1 MKPTVLQEIDQKFHL
16 VLLTARL
23 LLQNSA
29 ATERVYRVT
38 HQLADSLG
46 IEARLLVSYEAITLT
61 TKIYNQF
68 YSRISTPIPTIKINM
83 MVMTQVMRLVNDIQ
97 QGHKT
102 LEQVT
107 DELELI
113 NHHAPHHYSRWFLV
127 LMLGLAGGSLAKI
140 FNGDWATFF
149 MVSLATA
156 LGLILRLELAKH
168 KFNGFIST
176 FFAAFLGGCI
186 AGIGINLGWTA
197 TPEPCLLV
205 PSMMLVPGVHL
216 INAVL
221 DMVYNHQ
228 ITGIARLN
236 FSLVMLISI
245 LFGLLLSG
253 SFLNIPVSVTPIH
266 PPQLQQPENIL
277 FAGIV
282 ATGFAILFNVPKGII
297 WACMLCGMAGYGMR
311 ILSINLGLG
320 IIWGNL
326 FASIIVGLMTV
337 YLSRRFKVPSA
348 AIAFGAVV
356 GMIPGIFVFRAGS
369 GLILIMQLGMN
380 ANLYLITNTII
391 MAGTAL
397 LMTLAIPVGL
407 ALPNL
412 LFFRSED

>member
-1 MKPTVLQEIDQKFHL
+1 MTQTVLPEIDQKFHL

-29 ATERVYRVT
+29 ATERVHRVT
-38 HQLADSLG
+38 DQLADSLG

-61 TKIYNQF
+61 TKIHNQF
-68 YSRISTPIPTIKINM
+68 YSRISMPIPVMKINM
-83 MVMTQVMRLVNDIQ
+83 MVITQVMRLVDDIQ

-113 NHHAPHHYSRWFLV
+113 NYHSSHDYPQWFLV
-127 LMLGLAGGSLAKI
+127 LMLAIAGGSLAKI
-140 FNGDWATFF
+140 FQGDWPAFLI
-149 MVSLATA
+149 VSVATA
-156 LGLILRLELAKH
+156 LGLILRQELAKR
-168 KFNGFIST
+168 KFNGFMTT

-186 AGIGINLGWTA
+186 GGVGIKLGLTI

-216 INAVL
+216 INAIL
-221 DMVYNHQ
+221 DMVYNQQ

-236 FSLVMLISI
+236 FSLMMLISI

-253 SFLNIPVSVTPIH
+253 TFMDIPVAINSFK
-266 PPQLQQPENIL
+266 PPQLQPESIL

-282 ATGFAILFNVPKGII
+282 AAGFAILFNVPKGII
-297 WACMLCGMAGYGMR
+297 WICMVCGMVGYGMR
-311 ILSINLGLG
+311 FVSVYLGLG
-320 IIWGNL
+320 LIWGNL
-326 FASIIVGLMTV
+326 FASVVVGLMTV
-337 YLSRRFKVPSA
+337 YFSRQFKVPSA

-356 GMIPGIFVFRAGS
+356 GMIPGIYIFRAGS
-369 GLILIMQLGMN
+369 GLILMMKLGIH
-380 ANLYLITNTII
+380 ADVSLIANTIV
-391 MAGTAL
+391 MAGTGL

>member
-1 MKPTVLQEIDQKFHL
+1 MTPTVLQEIDQKFHL

-29 ATERVYRVT
+29 ATERVHRVT
-38 HQLADSLG
+38 GQLADSLG

-61 TKIYNQF
+61 TKIHNQF
-68 YSRISTPIPTIKINM
+68 YSRISTPIPAMKINM
-83 MVMTQVMRLVNDIQ
+83 MVMTQVMRLVDDIQ

-102 LEQVT
+102 LEEVT

-113 NHHAPHHYSRWFLV
+113 NHHAPHHYPQWFLV
-127 LMLGLAGGSLAKI
+127 LMLGIAGGSLAKI
-140 FNGDWATFF
+140 FHGDWSTFLI
-149 MVSLATA
+149 VSLATA
-156 LGLILRLELAKH
+156 LGLILRQQLAKH
-168 KFNGFIST
+168 KFNGFIIT

-186 AGIGINLGWTA
+186 SAIGIKLGWTT

-253 SFLNIPVSVTPIH
+253 SLMDISVAVNSTK
-266 PPQLQQPENIL
+266 PPLLQPENIL
-277 FAGIV
+277 FAGFV
-282 ATGFAILFNVPKGII
+282 AAGFAILFNVPKGILWVCI
-297 WACMLCGMAGYGMR
+297 LCGIVGYGMR
-311 ILSINLGLG
+311 FFSIYIGLG

-326 FASIIVGLMTV
+326 LASMVVGLMTV
-337 YLSRRFKVPSA
+337 YFSRRFKVPSA

-356 GMIPGIFVFRAGS
+356 GMIPGIFMFRAGS
-369 GLILIMQLGMN
+369 GLILMMKLGIN
-380 ANLYLITNTII
+380 SDISLIANTIV

-397 LMTLAIPVGL
+397 LMTLGIPVGL

-412 LFFRSED
+412 LFFRSDD

>member
-1 MKPTVLQEIDQKFHL
+1 MTQTVLREIDQKFHL

-29 ATERVYRVT
+29 ATERVHRVT
-38 HQLADSLG
+38 RQLADSLG

-61 TKIYNQF
+61 TKIHNQF
-68 YSRISTPIPTIKINM
+68 YSRISIPIPAMKINM
-83 MVMTQVMRLVNDIQ
+83 MVITQVMRLVDDLQ

-113 NHHAPHHYSRWFLV
+113 NHHAPHHDPQWFLV
-127 LMLGLAGGSLAKI
+127 LMLGIAGGSLAKI
-140 FNGDWATFF
+140 FNGDWSTFLI
-149 MVSLATA
+149 VSLATA
-156 LGLILRLELAKH
+156 LGLILRQELAKRN
-168 KFNGFIST
+168 FNGFIIT

-186 AGIGINLGWTA
+186 SAIGIKLGWTT

-253 SFLNIPVSVTPIH
+253 SLMDISVAVNPMK
-266 PPQLQQPENIL
+266 PPLLQPENIL
-277 FAGIV
+277 FAGFV
-282 ATGFAILFNVPKGII
+282 AAGFAILFNVPKGILWI
-297 WACMLCGMAGYGMR
+297 CIFCGMVGYGMR
-311 ILSINLGLG
+311 IFSINIGLG

-326 FASIIVGLMTV
+326 LASMVVGLMTV
-337 YLSRRFKVPSA
+337 YFSRRFKVPSA

-356 GMIPGIFVFRAGS
+356 GMIPGIFMFRAGS
-369 GLILIMQLGMN
+369 GLILMMELGMN
-380 ANLYLITNTII
+380 TDISLIANTII

-397 LMTLAIPVGL
+397 LMTLGIPVGL